1 MKKII
6 VVSDTHGSAKGLD
19 KLRPLI
25 AENDMVIHLGDGVN
39 DIRPIFSKY
48 PEKVYAV
55 SGNCDFSPLFPQEE
69 ELDVES
75 VRIFICHGHKYG
87 VKSGLGVLAAQAKRR
102 GCALVFYGHT
112 HQASV
117 MQIDGVTLINPG
129 TLRCPAG
136 EGGSYAYVVIHGRKI
151 TPVIVG
157 ENVY

>member
-39 DIRPIFSKY
+39 DIRPIFSEY

-69 ELDVES
+69 ELKTKE
-75 VRIFICHGHKYG
+75 K
-87 VKSGLGVLAAQAKRR
+87 
-102 GCALVFYGHT
+102 
-112 HQASV
+112 
-117 MQIDGVTLINPG
+117 
-129 TLRCPAG
+129 
-136 EGGSYAYVVIHGRKI
+136 
-151 TPVIVG
+151 
-157 ENVY
+157 